1 MSIENLADTIRG
13 MGDWVE
19 ESRCAPDTAFLFH
32 ASANGWAAAQRTHEA
47 KRICRR
53 CPVQAECLEYALKCR
68 IRVGVWGGL
77 SAKERDEILQ
87 ERPKP
92 PRRPQ
97 FTCGTPSGYKGHY
110 RAREVPCGE
119 CRRAMTVQRAEQ
131 RLKQREGK

>member
-1 MSIENLADTIRG
+1 MSIEDLSNHIRR

-19 ESRCAPDTAFLFH
+19 ESKCGPATAHLFN
-32 ASANGWAAAQRTHEA
+32 AFGNGWAAAQRTHEA
-47 KRICRR
+47 KRICKR
-53 CPVQAECLEYALKCR
+53 CPVQDECLEYALKAR

-77 SAKERDEILQ
+77 SAKERDEILRQ
-87 ERPKP
+87 RPKP

-110 RAREVPCGE
+110 RAGEAPCAA
-119 CRRAMTVQRAEQ
+119 CRRAMAVQRAEQ